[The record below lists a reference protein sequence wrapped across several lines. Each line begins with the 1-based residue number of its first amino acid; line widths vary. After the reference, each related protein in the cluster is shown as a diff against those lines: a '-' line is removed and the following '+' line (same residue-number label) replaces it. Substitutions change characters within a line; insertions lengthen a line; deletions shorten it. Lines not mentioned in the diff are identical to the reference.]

1 MKDVTNLEKV
11 GDESSAR
18 RSLGST
24 LKEIVA
30 G

>member
-1 MKDVTNLEKV
+1 MKDVTNLGKV

-18 RSLGST
+18 WSLGSI
-24 LKEIVA
+24 LKEIEA